1 MNLGNRN
8 NREIVNALPHK
19 KPFVMVDE
27 LISIDEIKT
36 VASLTITEDN
46 IFVKDGLF
54 CEPGLIEHVAQSA
67 GLKPTIEALQRGE
80 SVPMGYFASIS
91 NFKLFQLPK
100 VETVIITTVVNET
113 IINNA
118 IKVKTITKSG
128 QDVICESE
136 MSFYLN

>member
-1 MNLGNRN
+1 MNLENRN

-27 LISIDEIKT
+27 LISIDDFKT
-36 VASLTITEDN
+36 VASLTIIESN

-80 SVPMGYFASIS
+80 NVPLGYFASIS

-100 VETVIITTVVNET
+100 VETVIETTVINET
-113 IINNA
+113 IISNA
-118 IKVKTITKSG
+118 IKVRAITKSNQG
-128 QDVICESE
+128 LICEAE
-136 MSFYLN
+136 MSFYLS